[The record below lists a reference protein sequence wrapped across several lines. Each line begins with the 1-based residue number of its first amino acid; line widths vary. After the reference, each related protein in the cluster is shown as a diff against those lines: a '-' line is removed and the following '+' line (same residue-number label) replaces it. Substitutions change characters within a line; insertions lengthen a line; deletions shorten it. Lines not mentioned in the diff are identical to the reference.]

1 MPGCVNPICG
11 PTTCTIPCSIF
22 PKENIFKSNYGVDKQ
37 IFFNQN
43 KIRENSVIIEYNKSA
58 STNKYLEKYIKLLLD
73 NNIIVYVYNDFY
85 DLQNS
90 DNIKNLGKINNN
102 LLNEYFNKC
111 KIGII
116 FSKNPTRN
124 MYEMFVSGLCVF
136 VLESEKNIIDLP
148 QNIFKMLNK
157 NINIDDILNIFNNP
171 DEYKYDDV
179 YAGYL
184 NIHNEYDTL
193 LNRIIEFQ

>member
-1 MPGCVNPICG
+1 
-11 PTTCTIPCSIF
+11 
-22 PKENIFKSNYGVDKQ
+22 
-37 IFFNQN
+37 
-43 KIRENSVIIEYNKSA
+43 
-58 STNKYLEKYIKLLLD
+58 
-73 NNIIVYVYNDFY
+73 
-85 DLQNS
+85 
-90 DNIKNLGKINNN
+90 
-102 LLNEYFNKC
+102 
-111 KIGII
+111 
-116 FSKNPTRN
+116 